1 MSILAKISERLG
13 EPTKGNAPAVGSFME
28 FLTKHARVKTPG
40 GAYVNYSLAG
50 REALIP
56 IVETFDL
63 VLGSH
68 TGKPLP
74 DSTIDICGGAQF
86 GKTIL
91 ALNFGIY
98 LTACR
103 FRNWGYYLPDDDLVE
118 GIVDAKLR
126 PDVIEQIDW
135 LGPLMQ
141 VGKMDDKR
149 GRSVNRKGAFQISDG
164 KRKAQGM
171 IRGMGKIPTSF
182 SMDAVMED
190 EKDDIPAKRSK
201 YLTGRMTASDLR
213 LRSSIGTQ
221 RMHAAGQQKQWEDG
235 SQGVFEFEVG
245 DGPSDFNGIDH
256 EGKVFQ
262 TRRRIN
268 LEENWPQVC
277 RLAVDGAPS
286 PTDPKL
292 TSSGEFRDEAG
303 NSWSYEPGAH
313 YYFADPETGFVVDRL
328 RPFENH
334 FRPERIKLRKWSF
347 RPSQFAIGAMP
358 INQFVSRWQDAIK
371 DPEMMTVFRCDVM
384 ALPSNTEQAINPE
397 VILRARTV
405 EEPYDL
411 SLAPATVPRFAGLD
425 TGNRCWFVSRDVFSE
440 ARKRVAWAEQIPLS
454 QMVARAEV
462 LFHKLGITCL
472 AIDANP
478 AVDEART
485 LCYKLNGLEG
495 IDWKLFN
502 NRPAEARLQFPGGLV
517 WDGANRRWEGL
528 RCFVVE
534 FAVKQGGGIVHKLG
548 IAPQGGFNQ
557 FYPVIQ
563 CNRFESINRVVNEFL
578 TPAENVIRVVDGK
591 LLEDPVMRLPRR
603 EAGTPPIVETLD
615 AHLITGSKRA
625 AKDGGESLDYVDGC
639 ENHLLLADA
648 YSGLSE
654 MIGGHAVAVS
664 GIITDPSVIRMG
676 GGSLARPTF
685 TPARLT

>member
-1 MSILAKISERLG
+1 MSKLADRLAERLG
-13 EPTKGNAPAVGSFME
+13 EGSKGNAPKVASFRE
-28 FLTKHARVKTPG
+28 FLEKHARVKTPG
-40 GAYVNYSLAG
+40 GEYVNYSLKG

-56 IVETFDL
+56 IVDTFDL

-74 DSTIDICGGAQF
+74 DATIDICGGAQF

-91 ALNFGIY
+91 ALNFGMY
-98 LTACR
+98 LTACH

-135 LGPLMQ
+135 LGPLMS

-149 GRSVNRKGAFQISDG
+149 GRSVNRKGAFQVSDG

-235 SQGVFEFEVG
+235 SQGVFVFALA
-245 DGPSDFNGIDH
+245 NGK
-256 EGKVFQ
+256 E
-262 TRRRIN
+262 IN

-277 RLAVDGAPS
+277 RLAVDGEPRVS
-286 PTDPKL
+286 DPKL
-292 TSSGEFRDEAG
+292 TTSGEFRDEGG
-303 NSWSYEPGAH
+303 NAWAYEPGAN
-313 YYFADPETGFVVDRL
+313 YYFADPDTGEVIDRSQPIL
-328 RPFENH
+328 KH
-334 FRPERIKLRKWSF
+334 LKPERIKLRKWSF
-347 RPSQFAIGAMP
+347 RISQFCIGAMP

-405 EEPYDL
+405 EEPFDL
-411 SLAPATVPRFAGLD
+411 SLAPAAAPRFAGLD

-440 ARKRVAWAEQIPLS
+440 GRKRIAWAEQVPLS

-462 LFHKLGITCL
+462 LFHKLGISCL

-485 LCYKLNGLEG
+485 LCYRLNGLEG
-495 IDWKLFN
+495 IDWKAFN

-578 TPAENVIRVVDGK
+578 TPAENVIRVVDGT
-591 LLEDPVMRLPRR
+591 LLEEPVMRLPRR
-603 EAGTPPIVETLD
+603 EAGSPPIVETLD
-615 AHLITGSKRA
+615 NHLITGSKRA
-625 AKDGGESLDYVDGC
+625 AKEGGEALDYVDGC
-639 ENHLLLADA
+639 ENHLLLANA

-654 MIGGHAVAVS
+654 MVGGHAIQHAPLAFDSLTTSGVS
-664 GIITDPSVIRMG
+664 KSGRGRKSA
-676 GGSLARPTF
+676 L
-685 TPARLT
+685 

>member
-1 MSILAKISERLG
+1 MSGVLKKLSDRLG
-13 EPTKGNAPAVGSFME
+13 EPTKGNAPKVASFRE
-28 FLTKHARVKTPG
+28 FLEKHAMVKTPG
-40 GAYVNYSLAG
+40 GEYIHYSLQG

-63 VLGSH
+63 VLGSE

-91 ALNFGIY
+91 ALNFGMY
-98 LTACR
+98 LTACQ

-126 PDVIEQIDW
+126 PDVIEQIEW
-135 LGPLMQ
+135 LGPLMS

-149 GRSVNRKGAFQISDG
+149 GRSVNRKGAFQVSDG

-235 SQGVFEFEVG
+235 SQGVYIFSVG
-245 DGPSDFNGIDH
+245 DD
-256 EGKVFQ
+256 KQ
-262 TRRRIN
+262 IN
-268 LEENWPQVC
+268 LEENWPGVC
-277 RLAVDGAPS
+277 RLAIDGEPRAD
-286 PTDPKL
+286 DPKL
-292 TSSGEFRDEAG
+292 TTSGEFRDERG
-303 NSWSYEPGAH
+303 NAWPYEPGAN
-313 YYFADPETGFVVDRL
+313 YYFADPDTGAVIDRS
-328 RPFENH
+328 RPILQH
-334 FRPERIKLRKWSF
+334 LKPERIKLRKWSF
-347 RPSQFAIGAMP
+347 RISQFAIGAMP

-405 EEPYDL
+405 EAPFDL
-411 SLAPATVPRFAGLD
+411 SLAPATAPRFAGMD
-425 TGNRCWFVSRDVFSE
+425 TGNRCWFVARDVFSE
-440 ARKRVAWAEQIPLS
+440 SRKHINWAEQVPLS

-462 LFHKLGITCL
+462 LFHKLGISCL

-495 IDWKLFN
+495 IDWRAFN
-502 NRPAEARLQFPGGLV
+502 GRPPEARLQFPGGLV

-534 FAVKQGGGIVHKLG
+534 FAVKQGGGIIHKLG
-548 IAPQGGFNQ
+548 IAPQGGYNQ
-557 FYPVIQ
+557 FYPIIQ

-578 TPAENVIRVVDGK
+578 TPAENVIRVVDGT
-591 LLEDPVMRLPRR
+591 LLEEPVMRLPRR
-603 EAGTPPIVETLD
+603 QEGSPPIVETLD
-615 AHLITGSKRA
+615 NHLITGSKREA
-625 AKDGGESLDYVDGC
+625 GTDGEVKDYVDKC
-639 ENHLLLADA
+639 ENHLMLGNA
-648 YSGLSE
+648 YSGLAE
-654 MIGGHAVAVS
+654 MIGGHGVTAAPFAYEAIA
-664 GIITDPSVIRMG
+664 GLRPEHRRMG
-676 GGSLARPTF
+676 GGL
-685 TPARLT
+685 

>member
-1 MSILAKISERLG
+1 MRTAIDRLAKNLEASPKG
-13 EPTKGNAPAVGSFME
+13 EVPKVGSFRE
-28 FLTKHARVKTPG
+28 FLEEHAKVKTPG
-40 GAYVNYSLAG
+40 GEYVQYSLKG

-68 TGKPLP
+68 TGQPLP

-91 ALNFGIY
+91 ALNFGMY
-98 LTACR
+98 LTACQ

-149 GRSVNRKGAFQISDG
+149 GRSVNRKGAFQVSDG

-201 YLTGRMTASDLR
+201 FLTGRMTASDLR

-221 RMHAAGQQKQWEDG
+221 RLHAAGQQKQWEDG
-235 SQGVFEFEVG
+235 SQGIFVFEAGE
-245 DGPSDFNGIDH
+245 DH
-256 EGKVFQ
+256 Q
-262 TRRRIN
+262 IN
-268 LEENWPQVC
+268 LEENWPACC
-277 RLAVDGAPS
+277 RLAVDGKPS

-292 TSSGEFRDEAG
+292 TNAGEFRDEHG
-303 NSWSYEPGAH
+303 NAWPYEPGAN
-313 YYFADPETGFVVDRL
+313 YYFADPETGHVIDRS
-328 RPFENH
+328 RPILKH
-334 FRPERIKLRKWSF
+334 LKPERIKLRKWSF
-347 RPSQFAIGAMP
+347 RISQFAIGAMP

-371 DPEMMTVFRCDVM
+371 DPEMMIVFRCDVM
-384 ALPSNTEQAINPE
+384 ALPSNVEQAINPE
-397 VILRARTV
+397 IIQRARTV
-405 EEPYDL
+405 EAPFDL
-411 SLAPATVPRFAGLD
+411 SLAPATVPRFGGMD

-440 ARKRVAWAEQIPLS
+440 ARKHINWAEQIPLS
-454 QMVARAEV
+454 QMVARAES
-462 LFHKLGITCL
+462 LFYKLGLTCL
-472 AIDANP
+472 SIDANP

-495 IDWKLFN
+495 IDWLAFN
-502 NRPAEARLQFPGGLV
+502 GRPPEARLQFPGGLV
-517 WDGANRRWEGL
+517 WDGANKRWEGL

-548 IAPQGGFNQ
+548 IDPQGGFNK
-557 FYPVIQ
+557 FYPIIQ
-563 CNRFESINRVVNEFL
+563 ANRFESINRVVNEFL
-578 TPAENVIRVVDGK
+578 TPAENVIRVVEGQ
-591 LLEDPVMRLPRR
+591 LLEEPVMRLPRK
-603 EAGTPPIVETLD
+603 EAGCLPIIETLE

-625 AKDGGESLDYVDGC
+625 AASDGEAGDYVDKC
-639 ENHLLLADA
+639 ENHLMLGNA

-654 MIGGHAVAVS
+654 MIGGHGVTVAPFAYEAIE
-664 GIITDPSVIRMG
+664 GMRPENRRRG
-676 GGSLARPTF
+676 GGL
-685 TPARLT
+685 

>member
-1 MSILAKISERLG
+1 MSRGAISRLNQRLG
-13 EPTKGNAPAVGSFME
+13 ESAKGEVPKVSSFME
-28 FLTKHARVKTPG
+28 FLTTQAKAKTPG
-40 GAYVNYSLAG
+40 GEYVQYSLQG

-74 DSTIDICGGAQF
+74 DATIDICGGAQF

-98 LTACR
+98 LTACH

-135 LGPLMQ
+135 LGPLMS

-149 GRSVNRKGAFQISDG
+149 GRSVNRKGAFQVSDG

-235 SQGVFEFEVG
+235 SQGLYVFALA
-245 DGPSDFNGIDH
+245 NGK
-256 EGKVFQ
+256 E
-262 TRRRIN
+262 IN

-277 RLAVDGAPS
+277 RLAVDGDPRPS
-286 PTDPKL
+286 DPKL
-292 TSSGEFRDEAG
+292 TTAGEFRDDAG
-303 NSWSYEPGAH
+303 NAWPYEPGAH
-313 YYFADPETGFVVDRL
+313 YYFADPDTGEVIDRS
-328 RPFENH
+328 RPILKH
-334 FRPERIKLRKWSF
+334 LKPERIKLRRWSF
-347 RPSQFAIGAMP
+347 RISQFAIGAMP

-405 EEPYDL
+405 EEPFDL
-411 SLAPATVPRFAGLD
+411 SLAPATAPRFAGLD

-440 ARKRVAWAEQIPLS
+440 ARKRIAWAEQIPLS

-462 LFHKLGITCL
+462 LFHKLGIQCL

-495 IDWKLFN
+495 IDWRAYN
-502 NRPAEARLQFPGGLV
+502 GRPPEARLQFPGGLV

-557 FYPVIQ
+557 FYPIIQ

-591 LLEDPVMRLPRR
+591 LLEEPVMRLPRR
-603 EAGTPPIVETLD
+603 EAGSPPIVETLD

-625 AKDGGESLDYVDGC
+625 AKDGGEALDYVDGC
-639 ENHLLLADA
+639 ENHLLLANA

-654 MIGGHAVAVS
+654 MIGGHGQVQAPVE
-664 GIITDPSVIRMG
+664 PE
-676 GGSLARPTF
+676 TF
-685 TPARLT
+685 TIRRGARFAG

>member
-1 MSILAKISERLG
+1 MSKPSDRIAERLEESTSG
-13 EPTKGNAPAVGSFME
+13 EAPKVSSFRE
-28 FLTKHARVKTPG
+28 FLEKHARAKTPG
-40 GAYVNYSLAG
+40 GEYVNYSFKG

-98 LTACR
+98 LTACQ

-135 LGPLMQ
+135 LGPLMS

-149 GRSVNRKGAFQISDG
+149 GRSVNRKGAFQVSDG
-164 KRKAQGM
+164 SRKAQGM

-235 SQGVFEFEVG
+235 SQGIYLFEVG
-245 DGPSDFNGIDH
+245 
-256 EGKVFQ
+256 GK
-262 TRRRIN
+262 TIN
-268 LEENWPQVC
+268 LEENWPGVC
-277 RLAVDGAPS
+277 RLAVDGEPR

-292 TSSGEFRDEAG
+292 TSSGEFRDEGG
-303 NSWSYEPGAH
+303 NAWPYEPGAN
-313 YYFADPETGFVVDRL
+313 YYFADPDSGAMIDRSKPIL
-328 RPFENH
+328 KH
-334 FRPERIKLRKWSF
+334 LKPERINLRKWSF
-347 RPSQFAIGAMP
+347 RISQFAIGAMP

-405 EEPYDL
+405 EEPFDL
-411 SLAPATVPRFAGLD
+411 SLAPAAAPRFAGLD

-440 ARKRVAWAEQIPLS
+440 ARKRIAWAEQVPLS

-462 LFHKLGITCL
+462 LFHKLGISCL

-495 IDWKLFN
+495 IDWKAFN
-502 NRPAEARLQFPGGLV
+502 NRPADARLQFPGGLV

-578 TPAENVIRVVDGK
+578 TPAENVIRVVNGT
-591 LLEDPVMRLPRR
+591 LLEEPVMRLPRR
-603 EAGTPPIVETLD
+603 EAGSPPIVETLD
-615 AHLITGSKRA
+615 SHLITGSKRA
-625 AKDGGESLDYVDGC
+625 AKEGGEALDYVDGC
-639 ENHLLLADA
+639 ENHLLLANA

-654 MIGGHAVAVS
+654 MIGGHGHVQAAVEPE
-664 GIITDPSVIRMG
+664 TFNIRR
-676 GGSLARPTF
+676 SARF
-685 TPARLT
+685 AG